1 MPMTSTLK
9 PANAANQK
17 IIRLAREVLD
27 IEARAVMGLAA
38 TIDDDFIAAHRLL
51 LNCRGRVVVSGM
63 GKSGHVA
70 NKIASTLASTG
81 TPAFFMHPGEAGHGD
96 MGMITPD
103 DVLLALSNSGES
115 DELLTIIPLLKRR
128 GTKLISMTGNRNS
141 SLAREADVHLY
152 AGVDKEAC
160 PLNLAP
166 TASTTAALAL
176 GDALAVTLLDARG
189 FSADD
194 FARTHPGGALGR
206 KLLVHVADVMHTG
219 AELPSVPQGATLSD
233 ALLEMTRKGL
243 GLTAVVD
250 RNGKLAGIFT
260 DGDLRRTL
268 EKPVDIKQ
276 INILDVMGKNP
287 KTIRANRLAAE
298 AAQLMQQHK
307 ILAMLVT
314 DDEGK
319 LTGAFTMHD
328 LLRAGVV

>member
-1 MPMTSTLK
+1 MTVTLK
-9 PANAANQK
+9 ITAANQQ
-17 IIRLAREVLD
+17 ILNLARDVLD
-27 IEARAVMGLAA
+27 IEARAIEGLVVHVNEH
-38 TIDDDFIAAHRLL
+38 FIAAHRLM

-63 GKSGHVA
+63 GKSGHIA

-96 MGMITPD
+96 LGMITPD

-115 DELLTIIPLLKRR
+115 DELLAIIPLLKRR
-128 GTKLISMTGNRNS
+128 GSKLISMTGNKNS

-152 AGVDKEAC
+152 AGVEKEAC

-194 FARTHPGGALGR
+194 FARTHPGGTLGR
-206 KLLVHVADVMHTG
+206 KLLVHVSDIMHRG
-219 AELPSVPQGATLSD
+219 AELPFVPQGATLAD
-233 ALLEMTRKGL
+233 ALLEMSKKGL
-243 GLTAVVD
+243 GMTAVVD
-250 RNGKLAGIFT
+250 RHHKLLGIFT

-268 EKPVDIKQ
+268 EKPVDIKH
-276 INILDVMGKNP
+276 INILDVMGKHP
-287 KTIRANRLAAE
+287 KTIRAHRLAAE

-307 ILAMLVT
+307 VLSMLVT
-314 DDEGK
+314 DDEGR
-319 LTGAFTMHD
+319 LEGAFTMHD
-328 LLRAGVV
+328 LLRAGVI

>member
-17 IIRLAREVLD
+17 IVRLAREVLD
-27 IEARAVMGLAA
+27 IEARAVLGLAA

-63 GKSGHVA
+63 GKSGHIA

-128 GTKLISMTGNRNS
+128 GSKLISMTGNRNS

-219 AELPSVPQGATLSD
+219 AELPCVPQGATLSD

-319 LTGAFTMHD
+319 LVGAFTMHD